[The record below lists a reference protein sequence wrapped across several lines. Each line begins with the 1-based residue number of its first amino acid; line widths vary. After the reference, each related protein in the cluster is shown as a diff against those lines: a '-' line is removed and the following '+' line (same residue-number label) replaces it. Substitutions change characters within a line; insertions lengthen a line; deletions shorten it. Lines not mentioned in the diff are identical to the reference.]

1 MFFLMH
7 SSLSLS
13 FLHTNT
19 VSHLSLFI
27 CPRFPPQLDAE
38 KQYHYTPPTQ
48 LPIRPPY
55 EQACRLRKN
64 NLLSKEDALSAA
76 PSQSRDQTETLAES
90 S

>member
-1 MFFLMH
+1 M
-7 SSLSLS
+7 
-13 FLHTNT
+13 
-19 VSHLSLFI
+19 SLFVFP
-27 CPRFPPQLDAE
+27 CFPPQLDAE

-55 EQACRLRKN
+55 EQACHLRKN

-76 PSQSRDQTETLAES
+76 PSQSWDQTETPAES